1 MENKRGKEMKTKL
14 ILIALA
20 LLLVLG
26 VAPVAAMW
34 ENSNWIPDD
43 AHVGYTVVYNAA
55 SDVTSKYRDIDPV
68 KELANSPAMAVGTL
82 QGNIRCGYSTLTPE
96 VGVRNDVNP
105 NGTFTFF
112 PILSDTRFGDLNG
125 NADIQL
131 IPGSYTLYLPNGN
144 GGQPEYSHATIVA
157 GKFSQ
162 PEKELIGHC
171 VSQPSAP
178 LTVSAPDSKCHTHT
192 IHIPIIKH
200 WKIVGWYHYTWECC
214 KQHCH
219 DYN

>member
-1 MENKRGKEMKTKL
+1 MKTKL

-26 VAPVAAMW
+26 VAPVAALWM
-34 ENSNWIPDD
+34 NGNWVPDNALD
-43 AHVGYTVVYNAA
+43 GYTVVYNAG
-55 SDVTSKYRDIDPV
+55 SGVTSKYKDIDPV
-68 KELANSPAMAVGTL
+68 KELANSPAMSVGVL
-82 QGNIRCGYSTLTPE
+82 QGNIRCGYNTLTYE
-96 VGVRNDVNP
+96 VGVRNDLEGE

-112 PILSDTRFGDLNG
+112 PIQPDGTFE
-125 NADIQL
+125 IEL
-131 IPGSYTLYLPNGN
+131 IPGSFTLYLPDGN
-144 GGQPEYSHATIVA
+144 GGQPDYSHATIVA

-171 VSQPSAP
+171 VSQPSAL
-178 LTVSAPDSKCHTHT
+178 LTVSEPDSKCHTHT

-214 KQHCH
+214 KKHCH
-219 DYN
+219 DFN